1 MSDIQSKLEQVK
13 QKESFLEKIARYI
26 PGYKGYVD
34 RDNSREIDTLLR
46 GTLAK
51 ALESNK
57 VKFKNTV
64 LSLSQRGKLFE
75 TDGIDKLEKKLDT
88 ASAKFRGTSR
98 GFSGAFDVVKVKEE
112 KLNQLYAFD
121 ESLVGFVNEIEISC
135 TELETNTK
143 SNVDIEPVKE
153 KISLQLDALIIK
165 FTERENLLRS
175 L

>member
-13 QKESFLEKIARYI
+13 SKESFLEKIARFI

-34 RDNSREIDTLLR
+34 RDNSRELDTLLR
-46 GTLAK
+46 NTLAK

-57 VKFKNTV
+57 VKFKNTI

-88 ASAKFRGTSR
+88 SAAKLRAASR

-121 ESLVGFVNEIEISC
+121 ESLVSYINEIEASC
-135 TELETNTK
+135 TELENNAK
-143 SNVDIEPVKE
+143 SNTDINAVKD
-153 KISLQLDALIIK
+153 KISQQLDALINK